1 MMSPMGLSECFFW
14 VVMPGLVPGIHVLV
28 RSSRGVDGRDKPGHD
43 RESRYAASTST
54 ISESSSAVIFSLS
67 SSRIAAPSRAL
78 TRTPLI
84 STDPAA
90 GTK

>member
-43 RESRYAASTST
+43 RESRYAASTKHDLG
-54 ISESSSAVIFSLS
+54 IFECRDFQPVLVADRGAV
-67 SSRIAAPSRAL
+67 
-78 TRTPLI
+78 
-84 STDPAA
+84 A
-90 GTK
+90 GVDAHAVNLD